1 MKIKSILAGIAA
13 AGTVCAVSAAAFA
26 DDAPMLISPNPNADD
41 IMVISTAPQKSAVD
55 EILEIYGGDFDAS
68 FLSVKAQIA
77 AVGGA
82 DVYFEMAKQFFSSI
96 SPEEVYKMLSDTLKA
111 QGLTDEEIKE
121 ALASFDSATEFVFNE
136 EEFEQFRSHLRMIE
150 KCGTSDEFVEYIKS
164 NLEDEY
170 AAGILAAVKEMGG
183 STDSVVPIK
192 DDITAGGDNADTGAE
207 GVAAVVGVI
216 AVAGAVVVISR
227 KKA

>member
-1 MKIKSILAGIAA
+1 MKIKSILAGIVA
-13 AGTVCAVSAAAFA
+13 AGTICAVSVSAFA
-26 DDAPMLISPNPNADD
+26 DDAPLLISPNPNADD
-41 IMVISTAPQKSAVD
+41 IMVISPAPQKSAVD
-55 EILEIYGGDFDAS
+55 ELLDIYGGEFGES
-68 FLSVKAQIA
+68 FKSVKAKIA
-77 AVGGA
+77 SVGGA
-82 DVYFEMAKQFFSSI
+82 DAYFEMAKQLFSSI
-96 SPEEVYKMLSDTLKA
+96 SPEEVDKMLSDTLKA
-111 QGLTDEEIKE
+111 QGLTDEQIKE
-121 ALASFDSATEFVFNE
+121 ALASFDSATEFVFDE

-183 STDSVVPIK
+183 GTDSVVPIK

>member
-13 AGTVCAVSAAAFA
+13 AGAICAVSVSAFA
-26 DDAPMLISPNPNADD
+26 DDASLLISPNPNADD
-41 IMVISTAPQKSAVD
+41 ITVISPAPQKSAVD
-55 EILEIYGGDFDAS
+55 ELLEIYGGEFDES
-68 FLSVKAQIA
+68 FKNVKEKIS

-82 DVYFEMAKQFFSSI
+82 DASFEMAKQLFSAI
-96 SPEEVYKMLSDTLKA
+96 SSEEVDKMLSDTLKA
-111 QGLTDEEIKE
+111 QGLTDEQIKE
-121 ALASFDSATEFVFNE
+121 ALASFGSATEFVFDE
-136 EEFEQFRSHLRMIE
+136 EEFEQFRPYLRMIE
-150 KCGTSDEFVEYIKS
+150 KCDTSDEFVEYIKS

-170 AAGILAAVKEMGG
+170 AAGILSAVKEMGG

-192 DDITAGGDNADTGAE
+192 DDIAAGGDNADTGAE

-216 AVAGAVVVISR
+216 AVAGAAVVISR

>member
-13 AGTVCAVSAAAFA
+13 AGTICAVSAVAFA

-41 IMVISTAPQKSAVD
+41 IMVISPAPPKSAVD
-55 EILEIYGGDFDAS
+55 AILEMYGGDFDAS
-68 FLSVKAQIA
+68 FLSLKAQIA

-96 SPEEVYKMLSDTLKA
+96 STGEVDKMLSDTLKA
-111 QGLTDEEIKE
+111 QGLTDEQIKE
-121 ALASFDSATEFVFNE
+121 ALASFDPVTEFVFDE
-136 EEFEQFRSHLRMIE
+136 EEFEQFRQHLRMIE
-150 KCGTSDEFVEYIKS
+150 KCDSSDEFVEYIKS
-164 NLEDEY
+164 HLEDEY
-170 AAGILAAVKEMGG
+170 AAGILSAVKEMGDEADG
-183 STDSVVPIK
+183 SAPK
-192 DDITAGGDNADTGAE
+192 DDIAAGGDNADTGAE

-216 AVAGAVVVISR
+216 AVAGAAVVISR

>member
-13 AGTVCAVSAAAFA
+13 AGTICAVSAAAFA
-26 DDAPMLISPNPNADD
+26 DDVPVLISPNPNADD
-41 IMVISTAPQKSAVD
+41 IMVISPAPAKSAVD
-55 EILEIYGGDFDAS
+55 EILEMYGGEFGES
-68 FLSVKAQIA
+68 FKNVKAQIA
-77 AVGGA
+77 MVGGGDA
-82 DVYFEMAKQFFSSI
+82 YFEMAKQFFSSI
-96 SPEEVYKMLSDTLKA
+96 SAGEVDKMLSDTLKA
-111 QGLTDEEIKE
+111 QGLTDEQIKE
-121 ALASFDSATEFVFNE
+121 ALASFNSATEFVFDE
-136 EEFEQFRSHLRMIE
+136 EEFEQFRSHFRMIE

-170 AAGILAAVKEMGG
+170 AVGILAAVKEMGET
-183 STDSVVPIK
+183 TDGIVPK

-207 GVAAVVGVI
+207 GVAAVVGII